1 MSTLS
6 LQRRLAIIQWIVM
19 TCLLRRGQGDR
30 LFGEDTED
38 ANCKT
43 LGESWAIGAGD
54 SDDIP
59 SISSVCSV
67 LAYSVFRASDFLARC
82 DPPLFRDTNGV
93 GQRKAYMPTRVISK
107 QGKKMRPNRD
117 LGKLRLA
124 GALSMCGQFLDGT
137 LDPLFVN
144 DSKGQ
149 WLVDPDLLLVIFNLA
164 VC

>member
-1 MSTLS
+1 MTDS
-6 LQRRLAIIQWIVM
+6 LAKILKMPTVKRLESREQLGLVIV
-19 TCLLRRGQGDR
+19 TTYLRSPQFAQYLLTACSGPR
-30 LFGEDTED
+30 
-38 ANCKT
+38 
-43 LGESWAIGAGD
+43 
-54 SDDIP
+54 
-59 SISSVCSV
+59 ISLLDVIHH
-67 LAYSVFRASDFLARC
+67 F
-82 DPPLFRDTNGV
+82 FRDTNGV

>member
-1 MSTLS
+1 MTDS
-6 LQRRLAIIQWIVM
+6 LAKILKMPTVKRLESREQLRLVIV
-19 TCLLRRGQGDR
+19 TTYLRSPQFAQYLLTACSGPR
-30 LFGEDTED
+30 
-38 ANCKT
+38 
-43 LGESWAIGAGD
+43 
-54 SDDIP
+54 
-59 SISSVCSV
+59 ISLLDVIHH
-67 LAYSVFRASDFLARC
+67 F
-82 DPPLFRDTNGV
+82 FRDTNGV

-124 GALSMCGQFLDGT
+124 WALSMCGQFLGRT

>member
-1 MSTLS
+1 VTDS
-6 LQRRLAIIQWIVM
+6 LAKILKMPTVKRLESREQLGLVIV
-19 TCLLRRGQGDR
+19 TTYLRSPQFAQYLLTACSGPR
-30 LFGEDTED
+30 
-38 ANCKT
+38 
-43 LGESWAIGAGD
+43 
-54 SDDIP
+54 
-59 SISSVCSV
+59 ISLLDVIHH
-67 LAYSVFRASDFLARC
+67 F
-82 DPPLFRDTNGV
+82 FRDTNGV

>member
-1 MSTLS
+1 MTDS
-6 LQRRLAIIQWIVM
+6 LAKILKMPTVKRLESREQLGLVIV
-19 TCLLRRGQGDR
+19 TTYLRSPQFAQYLLTACSGPR
-30 LFGEDTED
+30 
-38 ANCKT
+38 
-43 LGESWAIGAGD
+43 
-54 SDDIP
+54 
-59 SISSVCSV
+59 IS
-67 LAYSVFRASDFLARC
+67 LL
-82 DPPLFRDTNGV
+82 NGV